1 MVLLTKGHIILGI
14 ALLIA
19 IITGVYLFEDRQ
31 VAVAEG
37 KAAVAAQQLTAS
49 KEAAAQSA
57 LQNAELQRERDAA
70 IQQLTT
76 ANAQLSAMNVQLKQ
90 LSQQYSQVLTNQK
103 AKDTQ
108 MQPSEQATRWQ
119 ALVPG
124 SKVAVLP
131 DLTGF
136 EVDTKGGL
144 DTLLQLES
152 VPVLQEQLDDATKQ
166 VNNDDQ
172 QIANDSAILK
182 AERDKHASDLT
193 NDAAQLTEAKAETAK
208 MSADFNLYKKKARK
222 RLLVVAVT
230 AYVAGY
236 LTNVFTKGGL

>member
-1 MVLLTKGHIILGI
+1 MVLLTKGHIVLAV

-90 LSQQYSQVLTNQK
+90 LSQQYSQVLANQK
-103 AKDTQ
+103 SKDTQ
-108 MQPSEQATRWQ
+108 MLPSEQANRWQ
-119 ALVPG
+119 TLVPG

-131 DLTGF
+131 DATGF

-152 VPVLQEQLDDATKQ
+152 VPVLQEQLDDTGKQ
-166 VNNDDQ
+166 VNNDEQ

-193 NDAAQLTEAKAETAK
+193 NDAAQLTEAKAETTK
-208 MSADFNLYKKKARK
+208 VSADFNLYKKKARK

-230 AYVAGY
+230 AYIAGY